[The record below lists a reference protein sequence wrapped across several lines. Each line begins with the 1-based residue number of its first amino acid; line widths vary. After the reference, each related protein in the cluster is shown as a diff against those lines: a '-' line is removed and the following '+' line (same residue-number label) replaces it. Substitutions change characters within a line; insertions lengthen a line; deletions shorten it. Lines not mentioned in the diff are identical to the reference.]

1 MREFLGLDGY
11 HREAEGFFSW
21 QHLLFVSLLMVIMV
35 VLAVVL
41 GKKYRDKPMEEKNKV
56 LVVTAIAINAFE
68 IFKIVVM
75 CIRSEDGFAK
85 ILHLLPL
92 FLCSIQLLALPIAAF
107 AKGQLKD
114 AALDFVF
121 VFGILGAV
129 LGTFGAAQNYNAYP
143 VLSLDNV
150 VSGIT
155 HTISGFA
162 SLYIAFS
169 GMDSMLKKDIP
180 VVFGIL
186 GAFCVLAYVVNVLVD
201 YNYMFLMRGDGTPY
215 DILYNLVGGNK
226 VLYPLSVVLLFY
238 LYIICFQAIYSKIK
252 EKMTAKATEN
262 TEIAETAETA
272 EALPVDTAAENEVLS
287 EAAIADSTQE

>member
-11 HREAEGFFSW
+11 HREAEGFLSW
-21 QHLLFVSLLMVIMV
+21 QHLLFVTLLMVIMV
-35 VLAVVL
+35 VLAAVL
-41 GKKYRDKPMEEKNKV
+41 GKKNKDKSMEEKNKV
-56 LVVTAIAINAFE
+56 LIVAAIAIDAFE

-85 ILHLLPL
+85 ILQLLPL
-92 FLCSIQLLALPIAAF
+92 FLCSIQLIALPIAAF
-107 AKGQLKD
+107 SKGKLKE

-155 HTISGFA
+155 HTISGFG

-169 GMDSMLKKDIP
+169 GMDSMKKENIP
-180 VVFGIL
+180 LVFGIL

-215 DILYNLVGGNK
+215 DILYNLVGGSP
-226 VLYPLSVVLLFY
+226 VLYPICVVLLFY
-238 LYIICFQAIYSKIK
+238 AYILCFQWIHSSIK
-252 EKMTAKATEN
+252 NKVNANAVPAEN
-262 TEIAETAETA
+262 T
-272 EALPVDTAAENEVLS
+272 EALPVSEAAENEVLS
-287 EAAIADSTQE
+287 EAAAADSTQE